1 MSVLHPLSVSRILRT
16 LAVCAVFAALFSGC
30 TTVKFVELRERP
42 VNPITERLNETVFG
56 DRGPTD
62 RTNAFLASSSYR
74 HGDDFVQMLR
84 HCRNQVGGDDHREAL
99 HAYSE
104 VSYLAAQSAR
114 TKDRELA
121 MELCLD
127 AVKFS
132 WRYLTEPD
140 VDGRLIDA
148 NAGRHRETTDIYNTS
163 LQELLRLVK
172 NSGKHHLGTTI
183 RMPLTGRQLDV
194 EIPHP
199 THWLSESQLGEFH
212 FVADYELKNLRSRH
226 DSSGVGVPIVIRR
239 QRQDGG
245 ELEDYYAE
253 RLSFPAT
260 VVATFPQ
267 VSDKSEQRIRL
278 QLFDP
283 RDSDGVVVND
293 TLVPLETD
301 LSTPLAWFLTNPKLS
316 LLDTFAFLRPDQA
329 ETLEGLY
336 MVQPYDPDRIPV
348 LMVHGIWSSPITW
361 MEMFNDLQSDPTI
374 REKYQFW
381 FYMYPT
387 GQPLTFATASL
398 RDRLREVRQRCDPH
412 GRNAKLDQMVV
423 VGHSMGGLMS
433 YLLTIDSHD
442 KLWNSMSQ
450 LPVADIKADQKT
462 HEAIQRVFFFEADRS
477 VDRIVTIASPFGG
490 SGYANVFTRWLSG
503 SLVFLPSKTSSL
515 SELIFR
521 QNNQSIWDRM
531 FAPRTSVDSL
541 NRNSAVLSLVGQTTI
556 PDDVVHHNVVGVNK
570 GRTIAEWTDGVV
582 KLTSARRE
590 DADSEIRV
598 AAGHSEVHR
607 RPEAIGEVRRVLLKH
622 LKEVQRKPSAIVP
635 LSHGV
640 EFRQTANTSR

>member
-1 MSVLHPLSVSRILRT
+1 VLHSPPHKRFLRS
-16 LAVCAVFAALFSGC
+16 LIVCTVTTALFSGC
-30 TTVKFVELRERP
+30 TTVEFVELRERP
-42 VNPITERLNETVFG
+42 INPITQRLNKTAFG
-56 DRGPTD
+56 DRGPSD
-62 RTNAFLASSSYR
+62 RTNAFLTSSSYF
-74 HGDDFVQMLR
+74 HGDDFVRMLQ
-84 HCRNQVGGDDHREAL
+84 HCRNQIGGNCHREAL

-104 VSYLAAQSAR
+104 VSYLAAQSSR
-114 TKDRELA
+114 KKDRELA

-127 AVKFS
+127 AAEFS

-140 VDGRLIDA
+140 ADGRLLDP
-148 NAGRHRETTDIYNTS
+148 NAAIHRETTDIYNTS

-172 NSGKHHLGTTI
+172 YSGRYRLGRTI
-183 RMPLTGRQLDV
+183 RMPMTGRQLDV

-199 THWLSESQLGEFH
+199 THWLSETQLGAFY
-212 FVADYELKNLRSRH
+212 FVADYELKNLRNRH
-226 DSSGVGVPIVIRR
+226 DSRGVGVPIVIHR
-239 QRQDGG
+239 QRQDGSD
-245 ELEDYYAE
+245 LEDYYAE

-260 VVATFPQ
+260 VVARFPRNGDESQDRIHLQ
-267 VSDKSEQRIRL
+267 V
-278 QLFDP
+278 FDP

-361 MEMFNDLQSDPTI
+361 MEMFNDLQSDPAI

-398 RDRLREVRQRCDPH
+398 RDRLKELRQRCDPH
-412 GRNAKLDQMVV
+412 GLNEKLDQMVV

-433 YLLTIDSHD
+433 YLLTIDSDD
-442 KLWNSMSQ
+442 KLWNSMSK
-450 LPVADIKADQKT
+450 LPVAEIKADRKA
-462 HEAIQRVFFFEADRS
+462 HESIQRVFFFEADRS

-503 SLVFLPSKTSSL
+503 SLVFLPSRTSAL

-521 QNNQSIWDRM
+521 QNNQSIWDRI
-531 FAPRTSVDSL
+531 FTPRTSVDSL
-541 NRNSAVLSLVGQTTI
+541 DRNSAVVRLVSQTTI
-556 PDDVVHHNVVGVNK
+556 PDEVVHHNVVGVSR
-570 GRTIAEWTDGVV
+570 GRTMAEWSDGVV
-582 KLTSARRE
+582 KLTSAHRD

-598 AAGHSEVHR
+598 RAGHSEVHR
-607 RPEAIGEVRRVLLKH
+607 RRETIDEVRRVLLQH
-622 LKEVQRKPSAIVP
+622 LTEIQQKSSRILPLRHSVEVRHQASTK
-635 LSHGV
+635 
-640 EFRQTANTSR
+640 

>member
-1 MSVLHPLSVSRILRT
+1 M
-16 LAVCAVFAALFSGC
+16 
-30 TTVKFVELRERP
+30 VKFVELRERP

-56 DRGPTD
+56 DRGPSD
-62 RTNAFLASSSYR
+62 RTNAFLASSFYCC
-74 HGDDFVQMLR
+74 GDDFVQMLR
-84 HCRNQVGGDDHREAL
+84 HCRNQFGGDHHREAL

-114 TKDRELA
+114 GKDSELA

-140 VDGRLIDA
+140 ADGRLIDA
-148 NAGRHRETTDIYNTS
+148 NAGRHRETTDVYNTS

-172 NSGKHHLGTTI
+172 NSGKHHLGQHI

-199 THWLSESQLGEFH
+199 THWLSEDQLGEFR
-212 FVADYELKNLRSRH
+212 FVADYELKNLRNRNASP
-226 DSSGVGVPIVIRR
+226 GVGVPIVICR

-245 ELEDYYAE
+245 KLEGYYAE

-260 VVATFPQ
+260 VVARFPQ
-267 VSDKSEQRIRL
+267 VGDENEQRIRL

-283 RDSDGVVVND
+283 RDSDGVVVNE

-301 LSTPLAWFLTNPKLS
+301 ISTPLAWFLTNPKMS

-348 LMVHGIWSSPITW
+348 LMVHGIWSSPVTW
-361 MEMFNDLQSDPTI
+361 MEMFNDLQSDPVI

-398 RDRLREVRQRCDPH
+398 RDRLKELRLRCDPH

-433 YLLTIDSHD
+433 YLLTIDSDD
-442 KLWNSMSQ
+442 KLWNSMSK
-450 LPVADIKADQKT
+450 LPVAEIKADRKT

-503 SLVFLPSKTSSL
+503 SIVLLPSKTSSL

-521 QNNQSIWDRM
+521 QNNQSIWDHM
-531 FAPRTSVDSL
+531 FAPRTSLDSL
-541 NRNSAVLSLVGQTTI
+541 NRNSAVLRLVSQTTI

-570 GRTIAEWTDGVV
+570 GKSITQWTDGVV
-582 KLTSARRE
+582 KLTSAQRE

-598 AAGHSEVHR
+598 TAGHSEVHR
-607 RPEAIGEVRRVLLKH
+607 RPETIDEVRRVLLKH
-622 LKEVQRKPSAIVP
+622 LDGVQRRTSSIVP

-640 EFRQTANTSR
+640 EFRQSANTSRLAP

>member
-1 MSVLHPLSVSRILRT
+1 VSVLHPLSVSRILRT

-199 THWLSESQLGEFH
+199 THWLSESQL
-212 FVADYELKNLRSRH
+212 
-226 DSSGVGVPIVIRR
+226 SGGT
-239 QRQDGG
+239 
-245 ELEDYYAE
+245 EC
-253 RLSFPAT
+253 
-260 VVATFPQ
+260 
-267 VSDKSEQRIRL
+267 
-278 QLFDP
+278 
-283 RDSDGVVVND
+283 
-293 TLVPLETD
+293 
-301 LSTPLAWFLTNPKLS
+301 
-316 LLDTFAFLRPDQA
+316 
-329 ETLEGLY
+329 
-336 MVQPYDPDRIPV
+336 PY
-348 LMVHGIWSSPITW
+348 
-361 MEMFNDLQSDPTI
+361 
-374 REKYQFW
+374 
-381 FYMYPT
+381 
-387 GQPLTFATASL
+387 
-398 RDRLREVRQRCDPH
+398 
-412 GRNAKLDQMVV
+412 
-423 VGHSMGGLMS
+423 
-433 YLLTIDSHD
+433 
-442 KLWNSMSQ
+442 
-450 LPVADIKADQKT
+450 
-462 HEAIQRVFFFEADRS
+462 
-477 VDRIVTIASPFGG
+477 
-490 SGYANVFTRWLSG
+490 
-503 SLVFLPSKTSSL
+503 
-515 SELIFR
+515 
-521 QNNQSIWDRM
+521 
-531 FAPRTSVDSL
+531 
-541 NRNSAVLSLVGQTTI
+541 
-556 PDDVVHHNVVGVNK
+556 K
-570 GRTIAEWTDGVV
+570 G
-582 KLTSARRE
+582 
-590 DADSEIRV
+590 
-598 AAGHSEVHR
+598 
-607 RPEAIGEVRRVLLKH
+607 P
-622 LKEVQRKPSAIVP
+622 
-635 LSHGV
+635 
-640 EFRQTANTSR
+640 

>member
-1 MSVLHPLSVSRILRT
+1 VSVLHPISDTRTLRT
-16 LAVCAVFAALFSGC
+16 LAVCIVFAALCGGC
-30 TTVKFVELRERP
+30 TTVEFVELRERP
-42 VNPITERLNETVFG
+42 VNPITERLTETAFG
-56 DRGPTD
+56 DHGPSN
-62 RTNAFLASSSYR
+62 RTNSFLASSSY
-74 HGDDFVQMLR
+74 HSGDDFVQMLR
-84 HCRNQVGGDDHREAL
+84 HCRNRFGGDRHREAL

-114 TKDRELA
+114 KKDRELA

-127 AVKFS
+127 AVQFS

-140 VDGRLIDA
+140 ADGRLVDPNADA
-148 NAGRHRETTDIYNTS
+148 HRQTTDVYNTS

-172 NSGKHHLGTTI
+172 NSGRHRLGRTI
-183 RMPLTGRQLDV
+183 RMPVTGRQLDV

-199 THWLSESQLGEFH
+199 SHWLSESQLGEFH
-212 FVADYELKNLRSRH
+212 FVADYQLKNLRNRH
-226 DSSGVGVPIVIRR
+226 DSSGIGVPVVIRR

-245 ELEDYYAE
+245 DLEDYYAE
-253 RLSFPAT
+253 RISFPAT
-260 VVATFPQ
+260 VVATFSQ
-267 VSDKSEQRIRL
+267 VSAENEQRIRL

-301 LSTPLAWFLTNPKLS
+301 ISTPLAWFLTNPKLS

-336 MVQPYDPDRIPV
+336 MVQPYDPNRIPV

-361 MEMFNDLQSDPTI
+361 MEMFNDLQSDPTL
-374 REKYQFW
+374 RDKYQFW

-398 RDRLREVRQRCDPH
+398 RDRLKELRQRCDPH
-412 GRNAKLDQMVV
+412 GRNSKLDQMVV

-433 YLLTIDSHD
+433 YLLTIDSDD
-442 KLWNSMSQ
+442 KLWNSMSK
-450 LPVADIKADQKT
+450 LPVAEIKANPKT

-503 SLVFLPSKTSSL
+503 SIVFLPSKTSSL

-541 NRNSAVLSLVGQTTI
+541 DRNSAVLSLVSQTTI
-556 PDDVVHHNVVGVNK
+556 PDEVVHHNVVGVNK
-570 GRTIAEWTDGVV
+570 GRTIADWTDGVV
-582 KLTSARRE
+582 KLASAQRQ

-598 AAGHSEVHR
+598 KAGHSEVHR
-607 RPEAIGEVRRVLLKH
+607 RRETIEEVRRVLLQH
-622 LKEVQRKPSAIVP
+622 LTEVKTKGARILP
-635 LSHGV
+635 LRHSV
-640 EFRQTANTSR
+640 EVRP